1 MTLKI
6 GITGGI
12 GSGKTTVAKI
22 FEVLGIPV
30 FYADSEAKRIMN
42 ENEELRKKIIENF
55 GEQSYTNNKLNRKY
69 ISEIVFNDT
78 YKLDLLN
85 SIVHP
90 ITIAAADEWMLSQN
104 TPYALKEAALMFESS
119 AASHLDYVIGVYAPQ
134 HLRIQRT
141 TQRDNITRQEVLQRM
156 NRQIDEEIKM
166 RLCNFIIV
174 NDEQQL
180 VIPQVIS
187 LHEQLKKLA
196 KEK

>member
-104 TPYALKEAALMFESS
+104 TPYVLKEAALMFESS